1 MMIQNSLKLL
11 EEISL
16 VEQKI
21 LELEEMLCDVC
32 SETDKDQII
41 KELISKYK

>member
-1 MMIQNSLKLL
+1 MPNYQEEDIMMIQNSLKLL

-21 LELEEMLCDVC
+21 WD
-32 SETDKDQII
+32 II
-41 KELISKYK
+41 NTYVLIVVKK